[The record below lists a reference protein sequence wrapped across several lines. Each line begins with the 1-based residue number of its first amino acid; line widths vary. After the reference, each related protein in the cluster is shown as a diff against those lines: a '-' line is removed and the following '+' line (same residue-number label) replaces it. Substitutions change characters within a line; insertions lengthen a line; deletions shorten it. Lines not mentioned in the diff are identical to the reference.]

1 MIEFIRPATEG
12 WETHAYLASAIKKT
26 GLHELWEVIQI
37 FKRLTNETGVFQ
49 KRRDSQL
56 LDWMQAM
63 IDEHL
68 HNLFFGD
75 AVITGRMPEIK
86 DAVLTGIISPTQ
98 AVAELVKMFD
108 VKRAAEKQV
117 DLFSAK

>member
-1 MIEFIRPATEG
+1 
-12 WETHAYLASAIKKT
+12 
-26 GLHELWEVIQI
+26 
-37 FKRLTNETGVFQ
+37 
-49 KRRDSQL
+49 
-56 LDWMQAM
+56 
-63 IDEHL
+63 
-68 HNLFFGD
+68 
-75 AVITGRMPEIK
+75 MPEIK

>member
-1 MIEFIRPATEG
+1 MLFRSQVFKATTTE
-12 WETHAYLASAIKKT
+12 S
-26 GLHELWEVIQI
+26 
-37 FKRLTNETGVFQ
+37 GVFQ
-49 KRRDSQL
+49 RRRDTQL
-56 LDWMQAM
+56 LDWMHAM

-86 DAVLTGIISPTQ
+86 DAVLRGIISPTQ

-108 VKRAAEKQV
+108 ITRAAQKKV
-117 DLFSAK
+117 SLFEN